1 MQKRG
6 DYAGLTLSQAALRM
20 AQREGLASFYKGF
33 WPNFLRVGSFNVV
46 MWLSYEWFKDAF
58 KQH

>member
-1 MQKRG
+1 
-6 DYAGLTLSQAALRM
+6 M

>member
-1 MQKRG
+1 
-6 DYAGLTLSQAALRM
+6 M

-58 KQH
+58 KQLTIHPRERRLGGQSYT